1 MHKEQIAKF
10 KRLVAVKRYSSK
22 TVATYISALTLFCEY
37 FKNQNLNNLTHEDVF
52 RYIEHRIKDDGI
64 SFSYQK
70 QLVGSIKLFYK
81 TVFGKNINI
90 DYIYPDRP
98 SVKLP
103 KVLSAQDVLKIIDST
118 ENLKHKAILA
128 TIYGCGL
135 RVSELVNLKL
145 TDIDSKR
152 MAVRIENSK
161 GNKSREVMLPINL
174 LKILREYYINY
185 KPVEYV
191 FNGQAG
197 GKYTVRSAQEVFKKS
212 LRKSKINKQA
222 SLHTLRHSY
231 ATHLIEKGIDVRF
244 VQELLGHKNI
254 KTTQIYTH
262 LTDYTKFKI
271 VSPLDDM

>member
-1 MHKEQIAKF
+1 
-10 KRLVAVKRYSSK
+10 
-22 TVATYISALTLFCEY
+22 
-37 FKNQNLNNLTHEDVF
+37 
-52 RYIEHRIKDDGI
+52 
-64 SFSYQK
+64 
-70 QLVGSIKLFYK
+70 
-81 TVFGKNINI
+81 
-90 DYIYPDRP
+90 
-98 SVKLP
+98 
-103 KVLSAQDVLKIIDST
+103 
-118 ENLKHKAILA
+118 
-128 TIYGCGL
+128 
-135 RVSELVNLKL
+135 VNLKL

-271 VSPLDDM
+271 VSPLDDI